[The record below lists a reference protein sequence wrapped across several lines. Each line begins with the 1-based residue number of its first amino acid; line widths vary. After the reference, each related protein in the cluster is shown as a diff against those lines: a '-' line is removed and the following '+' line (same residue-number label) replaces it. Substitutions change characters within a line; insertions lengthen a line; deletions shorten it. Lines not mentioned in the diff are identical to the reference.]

1 MKIVNSLVVLVAL
14 GVQMP
19 ITFADR
25 QPSSVKVE
33 HEHVEAPAEVP
44 AELSTAAMEEVVG
57 GFGLSRRTKCLLFFG
72 TVAAVGITA
81 TIVTG
86 GGAGILGGVI
96 VGQIGKVGAAACLL

>member
-1 MKIVNSLVVLVAL
+1 MKIVSSLALLVAL
-14 GVQMP
+14 GVQTPMA
-19 ITFADR
+19 FANR
-25 QPSSVKVE
+25 QASSVKVE
-33 HEHVEAPAEVP
+33 HERAEALTEAPAE
-44 AELSTAAMEEVVG
+44 LSVAAMEEVVG
-57 GFGLSRRTKCLLFFG
+57 GLSRRTKCLLFFG